1 MILMYKIGVL
11 GDKGQRYGFPRA
23 GAGGGSLRKHRA
35 SAGEAE
41 KYGGVRLCDYL
52 YYRADCQR
60 PCARTGGIPGAACP
74 RGDSDSSNQG
84 SLGLG
89 MANVKKNIE
98 RAVGADIIGD

>member
-11 GDKGQRYGFPRA
+11 GDKD
-23 GAGGGSLRKHRA
+23 SVM
-35 SAGEAE
+35 
-41 KYGGVRLCDYL
+41 GVRALGLAVEACESTEQAREKLKSMAESGFAIIYITEQLADGL
-52 YYRADCQR
+52 ARELEEYREQLV
-60 PCARTGGIPGAACP
+60 PTVIPIP
-74 RGDSDSSNQG
+74 SNQG